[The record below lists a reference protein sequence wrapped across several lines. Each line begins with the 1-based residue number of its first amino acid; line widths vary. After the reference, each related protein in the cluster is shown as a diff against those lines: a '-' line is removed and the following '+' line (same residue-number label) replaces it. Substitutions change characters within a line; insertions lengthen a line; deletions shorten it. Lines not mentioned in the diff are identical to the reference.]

1 MHDKKWQNRTQENIK
16 PGANRNF
23 APAESVATI
32 HFKSRLPCVN
42 DFVISVCFMETD
54 NKMNKWIHERTR
66 NSDGFCYF
74 RCDAWTTN
82 NNIKQQKTT
91 KASTHTNKKLK
102 RRSITWM
109 LRKHIKHAHSI
120 QHMWQYGLTRTK
132 IRCDVFCPPIGHL
145 LPPWLKIKIPPGFC
159 CMQSRF

>member
-74 RCDAWTTN
+74 RCDPWTTN
-82 NNIKQQKTT
+82 NYIKQQKTT

-102 RRSITWM
+102 
-109 LRKHIKHAHSI
+109 K
-120 QHMWQYGLTRTK
+120 K
-132 IRCDVFCPPIGHL
+132 INYMNTTQTYQACTFDTTYVTIWFNQNKNTMRCILSTHRPP
-145 LPPWLKIKIPPGFC
+145 LPPTLKIKIPGFC